1 MENAFISDGGQYCR
15 YDDLAAYCSAVS
27 TVFET
32 RRVDPHA
39 CVALYADN
47 TLPAALGILSLL
59 ARGTGFALCARGK
72 PVPDFCRYVVHCQRT
87 TGSDAGL
94 LPAALGRSLT
104 VDENPA
110 WRGTRLDYRGRFYA
124 RTSGTTAEAKT
135 AMFTHEKL
143 WANARNCVERFQLS
157 AADRV
162 LIPVPV
168 PHMYGLG
175 AAFLPAILA
184 GAAIEIQADS
194 NVLRY
199 LQREAEF
206 QPTVV
211 CLTPAFCY
219 ALTRLPQACRRYRLT
234 VAAGDRTPPDT
245 FERYERA
252 HGCLVSLY
260 GSTELG
266 AVAAGSPE
274 DGVVLR
280 RDSVGRPMPGVRI
293 VQSEDGAGAER
304 CVSELCI
311 EHSAGGEGYA
321 DARGEVDATDDRF
334 AGGRLRSR
342 DVGAV
347 GSDGYVRVAGRSDHL
362 VKRDGVLV
370 SFGDVECALL
380 KNEHVEEAVVLS
392 DGDTPRG
399 ARLTA
404 VCVLRSS
411 AADPRTIREDS
422 RMHLPP
428 YAVPDRVVVVRTIPR
443 LDSGKRDRAAVSR
456 QLADACEETR

>member
-1 MENAFISDGGQYCR
+1 MENAFISDGQQYCG
-15 YDDLAAYCSAVS
+15 YDDLAAYCSAIS
-27 TVFET
+27 TVLEA

-59 ARGTGFALCARGK
+59 ARRTGFALCARGK
-72 PVPDFCRYVVHCQRT
+72 PVPDFCRYVAHCERT
-87 TGSDAGL
+87 SGSDAAL
-94 LPAALGRSLT
+94 LPAALGRSFT
-104 VDENPA
+104 VDQNPA
-110 WRGTRLDYRGRFYA
+110 WRGTQLDYRGRFYA
-124 RTSGTTAEAKT
+124 RTSGTTADAKT
-135 AMFTHEKL
+135 AMFTHDKL
-143 WANARNCVERFQLS
+143 WANARNCTDRFQLS
-157 AADRV
+157 SADRL

-168 PHMYGLG
+168 AHMYGLG
-175 AAFLPAILA
+175 AAFLPAVLA
-184 GAAIEIQADS
+184 EASIEIQADS

-199 LQREAEF
+199 LQRETDF

-211 CLTPAFCY
+211 CLTPTFCY
-219 ALTRLPQACRRYRLT
+219 ALTRLSEASRRYRLT

-245 FERYERA
+245 FERYEQA

-266 AVAAGSPE
+266 AVAAGAP
-274 DGVVLR
+274 DDDVVLR
-280 RDSVGRPMPGVRI
+280 RESAGRPMPGVRI
-293 VQSEDGAGAER
+293 VHEDGAGAER
-304 CVSELCI
+304 GVSELCI

-334 AGGRLRSR
+334 AAGRLRSR
-342 DVGAV
+342 DLGCV
-347 GSDGYVRVAGRSDHL
+347 GSDGYVRVAGRSDDL

-380 KNEHVEEAVVLS
+380 KNEHVEEAIVLS
-392 DGDTPRG
+392 DGATPRG

-404 VCVLRSS
+404 VCVLRSP

-443 LDSGKRDRAAVSR
+443 LESGKRDRAAVLR
-456 QLADACEETR
+456 QLADARQETR

>member
-1 MENAFISDGGQYCR
+1 MENAFISDGEQRCR
-15 YDDLAAYCSAVS
+15 YDDLGAHCS
-27 TVFET
+27 TVSSVLDA
-32 RRVDPHA
+32 RRVDPQA

-47 TLPAALGILSLL
+47 TLPAALGILALL
-59 ARGTGFALCARGK
+59 ARGTGFALCARGQ
-72 PVPDFCRYVVHCQRT
+72 PVPAFCRYVAQCDRT
-87 TGSDAGL
+87 AASDAAL
-94 LPAALGRSLT
+94 LPAALGRCFT

-143 WANARNCVERFQLS
+143 WANARNCTERFQLS
-157 AADRV
+157 SADRV

-175 AAFLPAILA
+175 AAFLPAVLA
-184 GAAIEIQADS
+184 EASIEIQADS

-199 LQREAEF
+199 LRRETEF
-206 QPTVV
+206 QPTVAY
-211 CLTPAFCY
+211 LTPTFCY
-219 ALTRLPQACRRYRLT
+219 ALTRLPQASRRYRLT

-245 FERYERA
+245 FERYEQA

-266 AVAAGSPE
+266 AVAAGAPDDS
-274 DGVVLR
+274 VVLR
-280 RDSVGRPMPGVRI
+280 RESVGRPMRGVRI
-293 VQSEDGAGAER
+293 VQSEDGASEER
-304 CVSELCI
+304 GLSELSI
-311 EHSAGGEGYA
+311 EHPAGGEGYA
-321 DARGEVDATDDRF
+321 DARGEPDTSDERF

-342 DVGAV
+342 DVGSV
-347 GSDGYVRVAGRSDHL
+347 GVDGYVRVAGRSDHL

-404 VCVLRSS
+404 VCVLRTP
-411 AADPRTIREDS
+411 AADARTIREDS

-443 LDSGKRDRAAVSR
+443 LASGKRDRAAVSR
-456 QLADACEETR
+456 LLADAREGAR